1 MQKLGLTYLELTES
15 LIVSVRGDPGCLY
28 AAITQ
33 EVIPNIFNFYSPTPF
48 SFTLCMIEKMG
59 YIVSVGRGQIIY
71 GFQRL
76 YFTTSDVLDNNL

>member
-1 MQKLGLTYLELTES
+1 MFICCDHTRSNPQYFQLLFTNSIQFY
-15 LIVSVRGDPGCLY
+15 PLY
-28 AAITQ
+28 DR
-33 EVIPNIFNFYSPTPF
+33 
-48 SFTLCMIEKMG
+48 KMG